1 MPSLKEIAN
10 KTIKVR
16 DLIGEANDHL
26 SSARAH
32 LDLIVWYSREGVQ
45 FVGTRVEHDAF
56 VLSGE

>member
-1 MPSLKEIAN
+1 MPSLREIAD

-16 DLIGEANDHL
+16 DLVNQANEEM

-32 LDLIVWYSREGVQ
+32 FDFVVWYSREGCQ
-45 FVGTRVEHDAF
+45 FVGTRAEHDAF